1 MKMEALQQ
9 RRDELERKE
18 VKLKEQLF
26 RFDAFVKVSPNQLMP
41 YLL

>member
-26 RFDAFVKVSPNQLMP
+26 RFDNFVKVSLISIAHVMS
-41 YLL
+41 

>member
-26 RFDAFVKVSPNQLMP
+26 RFDTFVKVHTHTS
-41 YLL
+41 Y